1 MVLFLS
7 IYLRFSNIFTQN
19 QVEKLEIVNPESPE
33 MGTHKLLHQLTSESL
48 SYNSSVYVMYNL
60 DDESGQYIFM
70 SPAIKELTGYSRQE
84 LNTYGFR
91 SIVKEV
97 YSKKVDRYNING
109 EKNLIVE
116 EFYAKYL
123 IETIDDKLK
132 WVEDNSFSYI
142 DENGER
148 TNTVGILRDNSAL
161 QNFINELNEEKNNL
175 DSIFDL
181 SDTMLIQLDMDLN
194 ISLINQKGAR
204 IFDGKKEDIVGRKLE
219 EFVLEEEQTDF
230 HIFMDKLASGKK
242 GTAENTIGRIVSIAN
257 EVKTIEWHNALIKD
271 KTGKII
277 SIISSGQEITERK
290 KEDKIR
296 TIISNILEE
305 SNSEK
310 NLNEIFKFIHN
321 SIGKLMKAENFYIAY
336 YNKSQNLISYPYF
349 VDKYDDGDVSPA
361 KFGKGLTE
369 YIIKTGKSAL
379 VDKKMD
385 NQLMKKGEVELLGP
399 QSEIWL
405 GVPLKIQ
412 NTVIGAMVVQD
423 YEDVHAYDKTDQ
435 QIMDVVAYPISRAIE
450 RKMVEADREKL
461 IIQLKE
467 LNKSKDQL
475 FSLISHDLRNPFNSL
490 LGFAEIMT
498 SEYDSLT
505 REELKEYLAIMN
517 ESAKNLFGMTNNL
530 LHYSRYQLGKFKYQ
544 PRNLNLEASV
554 RAALESQKSL
564 IKKKDLLFTINIH
577 KQFFIHADED
587 LLTITLD
594 NLISNAIKFSD
605 TGGSITISAE
615 EFATG
620 NKNEQM
626 IKLIIHDEG
635 TGISEENLI
644 KIENREMFSTPGTN
658 REFGAGLGL
667 SLSKDFIKMNK
678 GEFGIESDGVSGTT
692 VNVVLPL
699 SRNSG

>member
-1 MVLFLS
+1 
-7 IYLRFSNIFTQN
+7 
-19 QVEKLEIVNPESPE
+19 VEKIRIEEPVIPEIGQHALFDS
-33 MGTHKLLHQLTSESL
+33 LTSDSL

-60 DDESGQYIFM
+60 DVENGQYLFM
-70 SPAIKELTGYSRQE
+70 SPNIKELTGYSREE

-97 YSKKVDRYNING
+97 YSKKVDRYKING
-109 EKNLIVE
+109 DKNFIVE

-123 IETIDDKLK
+123 VETIDDKLK
-132 WVEDNSFSYI
+132 WIEDNSFAYI

-148 TNTVGILRDNSAL
+148 TNIVGILRDNSVL
-161 QNFINELNEEKNNL
+161 QNFIDELNEEKNNL

-181 SDTMLIQLDMDLN
+181 SDTMLIQVDLN
-194 ISLINQKGAR
+194 LNIILINQKGAR
-204 IFDGKKEDIVGRKLE
+204 ILDGIKEDIIGRNFE
-219 EFVLEEEQTDF
+219 DFVLEEERPAF
-230 HIFMDKLASGKK
+230 HIYMNKLISEKEK
-242 GTAENTIGRIVSIAN
+242 GTQNTVGRILSLNN
-257 EVKTIEWHNALIKD
+257 ELKAIEWHHAQIKD
-271 KTGKII
+271 KNGAVI
-277 SIISSGQEITERK
+277 SIISSGQEVTERK
-290 KEDKIR
+290 KEDKVR
-296 TIISNILEE
+296 TIISSILEE

-349 VDKYDDGDVSPA
+349 VDKYDDGDVSPVN
-361 KFGKGLTE
+361 FGKGLTE

-385 NQLMKKGEVELLGP
+385 NELMAKGKVELLGP

-423 YEDVHAYDKTDQ
+423 YEDVNAYDITDQ
-435 QIMDVVAYPISRAIE
+435 QILDVVAYPISRAIE

-498 SEYDSLT
+498 SEYETLT
-505 REELKEYLAIMN
+505 REELREYLAIMN

-530 LHYSRYQLGKFKYQ
+530 LHYSRYQMGKFKYL
-544 PRNLNLEASV
+544 PRNLILEGSV
-554 RAALESQKSL
+554 RGVLESQKS
-564 IKKKDLLFTINIH
+564 IIRKKDILFNINIH
-577 KQFFIHADED
+577 RQFIVHVDED
-587 LLTITLD
+587 LLNIALE
-594 NLISNAIKFSD
+594 NLISNAIKFSEP
-605 TGGSITISAE
+605 GGSIFINAE
-615 EFATG
+615 EYDSK
-620 NKNEQM
+620 NKTEKL
-626 IKLIIHDEG
+626 IKLIIRDEG
-635 TGISEENLI
+635 IGISEENMK
-644 KIENREMFSTPGTN
+644 KIEKKEMFSTQGTN

-667 SLSKDFIKMNK
+667 SLSKDLIQMNK
-678 GEFGIESDGVSGTT
+678 GKMTIESDGIKGTT
-692 VNVVLPL
+692 LTVILPL
-699 SRNSG
+699 SHNSG